1 MNQETVTINCR
12 EHDAKTNMARPF
24 NVIKYT
30 LNYQSNNA
38 DKKLIDHLIAE
49 GTRLANSVNPGAA
62 NDANL
67 KRSYNR
73 ISSNCIAGAVS
84 EYLWKEY
91 LNQERE
97 TVTTTKMKD
106 AGTQIDLAIISNNKK
121 VEVRSSFPRNGI
133 PFAVCSRQ
141 YQFDIIGPYSNS
153 YKPGE
158 IQKDYYIRALFH
170 LQNPTGLLSRIK
182 QNGFEAYLTG
192 GATWQMMINP
202 QFAIEK
208 DFIPDD
214 EMSIKRI
221 ASKTS
226 YRVVPFSS
234 ALDTIEIY
242 KLIMAE
248 K

>member
-30 LNYQSNNA
+30 FNYQSSNA
-38 DKKLIDHLIAE
+38 DKELIDSLIAE

-62 NDANL
+62 NDSNL

-73 ISSNCIAGAVS
+73 ILSNCIAGVVS
-84 EYLWKEY
+84 EYLWKNY
-91 LNQERE
+91 LNQVRE
-97 TVTTTKMKD
+97 TVTTTEMEN

-133 PFAVCSRQ
+133 PFAVCSLRH
-141 YQFDIIGPYSNS
+141 QFDIIGPYSNG

-170 LQNPTGLLSRIK
+170 LQNPTDLLGRIK
-182 QNGFEAYLTG
+182 QNGFEACLTG
-192 GATWQMMINP
+192 GATWLMMTDP
-202 QFAIEK
+202 QVAIEK
-208 DFIPDD
+208 SFIPDD
-214 EMSIKRI
+214 EMSIDRI

-226 YRVVPFSS
+226 YRVVPFSG
-234 ALDTIEIY
+234 ALDTIEVY
-242 KLIMAE
+242 NLIMAE